1 MIDESANSPRDHI
14 SVGRGISLP
23 ASYWDA
29 ISDDAKARR
38 IVSTSTY
45 IRRVLEGEV
54 PPPDALRTGRR

>member
-1 MIDESANSPRDHI
+1 MDNAANPARDHI

-23 ASYWDA
+23 AWYWDV

-38 IVSTSTY
+38 IVSPSTY